1 MHKANSNNLDVE
13 SALESLIQVF
23 DCSRY
28 KIIYQMPILRRPSL
42 TMVLQMSV
50 QMFRRWEFLS
60 TRCQILIRIDI
71 NNEILGV
78 NTGFTKAWSS
88 V

>member
-13 SALESLIQVF
+13 SVLESLIQVF
-23 DCSRY
+23 DCSSY

-42 TMVLQMSV
+42 TMVLQKSV